1 MDITHIPSFGCLR
14 FVHVTIDTYSG
25 FIYASAHSIKV
36 TTHVIAQCLD
46 SFTIMGKPHQIKTDN
61 GPGYTSAGFN
71 AFCHSYQ
78 MLHSTGIPYNPQ
90 GQAIVE

>member
-1 MDITHIPSFGCLR
+1 
-14 FVHVTIDTYSG
+14 
-25 FIYASAHSIKV
+25 
-36 TTHVIAQCLD
+36 
-46 SFTIMGKPHQIKTDN
+46 MGKPHQIKTDN